1 MFKQIGAVVGM
12 NLQSLPQRFSSSAVT
27 MIGIAA
33 VVAVMVSILAI
44 GAGLIQTANRGS
56 SPNRVIILSAGATA
70 AYMGS
75 ISREQAVVIGD
86 APGIKKGPDGKPLFD
101 PQATIIMEVT
111 NRTTG
116 GTANTGFLG
125 QSAEWLLHEP
135 NFKIIKGRMYRPA
148 VRELIVGKNVAS
160 TFKNLDVGDHI
171 MLRGSE
177 WSVVGAFTTNG
188 GLAEN
193 GIIADTNT
201 VMAAFQRDSYQSV
214 TAELESPQA
223 FRRFSDAL
231 TSDPRLKVDVKH
243 ENEYVQDQLK
253 QLTVILNVLAYF
265 IGVIMAIGAVFGA
278 LNTMYSAVDS
288 RAREIATLRALGFG
302 GFPVVISVMIE
313 ALVIAIPGALL
324 GAAVAWLLFNGN
336 AAHIASLTFPV
347 VVTPGLVVL
356 GVIWALVIGVIGG
369 FAPSIRAA
377 RLPVATALRAT

>member
-1 MFKQIGAVVGM
+1 MIKQIFAVVGM
-12 NLQSLPQRFSSSAVT
+12 NLQSLPQRLSASLVT

-56 SPNRVIILSAGATA
+56 NPNQVIILSAGATA

-75 ISREQAVVIGD
+75 ITREQAAVIGD
-86 APGIKKGPDGKPLFD
+86 APGIKKGPDGKPMFD
-101 PQATIIMEVT
+101 PQATVIMEVT
-111 NRTTG
+111 KKSDG

-125 QSAEWLLHEP
+125 ESAEWLLKEP

-160 TFKNLDVGDHI
+160 SFKNLDVGDHI
-171 MLRGSE
+171 VLRGSE
-177 WSVVGAFTTNG
+177 WTVVGSFSTNG

-193 GIIADTNT
+193 GIIGDTNT
-201 VMAAFQRDSYQSV
+201 VMAAFDRDTYQSV
-214 TAELESPQA
+214 TANLESPAA
-223 FRRFSDAL
+223 FQRFTDAL
-231 TSDPRLKVDVKH
+231 TSDPRLKVDVKR

-265 IGVIMAIGAVFGA
+265 VGVIMAIGAVFGA

-288 RAREIATLRALGFG
+288 RAREIATLRAIGFG
-302 GFPVVISVMIE
+302 GIPVVLSVMIE

-324 GAAVAWLLFNGN
+324 GAAIAWLLFNGN
-336 AAHIASLTFPV
+336 AAHISSLTFPV
-347 VVTPGLVVL
+347 VVTPGLVLL
-356 GVIWALVIGVIGG
+356 GVIWSLIIGLIGG

-377 RLPVATALRAT
+377 RLPVAAALRST